1 MKRQLLLTAFIL
13 RIFTVSAQ
21 EASINALLTLEHVQ
35 YPFNVNYLAFSQTGE
50 ELRMAYMD
58 VQPNTPNGKTVL
70 LLHGKNFNGAYWE
83 QTGKKLSSEGYRV
96 IIPDQ
101 IGFGKSTKPNNVQYS
116 FHQLA
121 WNTKQLLDTL
131 GVSKV
136 NIVGHSM
143 GGMLACRFTLLY
155 PTMVDKLILENPIGL
170 EDYSV
175 AVPYQPVDQWYQ
187 REMKQTYTSLK
198 AYQQKNYYDGKWKP
212 EYERWLTMLSDWTTS
227 LSYPLI
233 ALNSARASDMIMT
246 QPVVYEFSRIETRTL
261 LIIGQ
266 RDRTAIGKDL
276 MIEDQRLLWGN
287 YPKLGRDTQ
296 RKFKN
301 ARLVEL
307 HNIGHLPHVEA
318 FDRFI
323 KPLSDFLKN

>member
-1 MKRQLLLTAFIL
+1 MKRHLLLIAFALQTFVAIAQKDTT
-13 RIFTVSAQ
+13 RVS
-21 EASINALLTLEHVQ
+21 STLDHVQ
-35 YPFNVNYLAFSQTGE
+35 YPFAVNYLLFNQEGE
-50 ELRMAYMD
+50 ELKMVYMD
-58 VQPNTPNGKTVL
+58 VQPATPNGKVVV

-83 QTGKKLSSEGYRV
+83 QTARKLSADGFRV

-101 IGFGKSTKPNNVQYS
+101 IGFGKSTKPKHFQYS

-121 WNTKQLLDTL
+121 SNTKRILDTL
-131 GVSKV
+131 GVPTVSM
-136 NIVGHSM
+136 VGHSM

-155 PTMVDKLILENPIGL
+155 PAMVDKLILENPIGL
-170 EDYSV
+170 EDYSM
-175 AVPYQPVDQWYQ
+175 AVPYQSVDRWYQ
-187 REMKQTYTSLK
+187 RELKQTYSSLK

-212 EYERWLTMLSDWTTS
+212 EYERWLTMLSDWTT
-227 LSYPLI
+227 LPSYPLI
-233 ALNSARASDMIMT
+233 ALNSARAFDMIMT
-246 QPVVYEFSRIETRTL
+246 QPVVYEFWRIEKPTL

-276 MIEDQRLLWGN
+276 MPEEQRAMMGN

-296 RKFKN
+296 RKFRN

-307 HNIGHLPHVEA
+307 HNIGHLPHIEA

-323 KPLSDFLKN
+323 KPVSDFLKN